1 MGEAFGTAS
10 LRSWSC
16 LATSS
21 GPTSERPV
29 TFPPGR
35 AMLATRAHG
44 IAARGE
50 HDGNGRG
57 GVLGREGGRGS
68 RRHDHVHLE
77 GHELGGERG
86 KALHLALR
94 PPILDRDGSS
104 LRVTAVTQF
113 LPKGI
118 EAWVRVRRA
127 AGTEKPDAEYLGRLL
142 RVARGKD
149 AETAEEQGDSE
160 NKSRCR
166 HGLPSWLGSV
176 TRQHTACSSAEVA
189 DGPGPLGLC
198 P

>member
-1 MGEAFGTAS
+1 M
-10 LRSWSC
+10 
-16 LATSS
+16 
-21 GPTSERPV
+21 
-29 TFPPGR
+29 
-35 AMLATRAHG
+35 
-44 IAARGE
+44 
-50 HDGNGRG
+50 
-57 GVLGREGGRGS
+57 VLFFFSS
-68 RRHDHVHLE
+68 RRRHTRCGRDWSSDVCSSDL
-77 GHELGGERG
+77 
-86 KALHLALR
+86 
-94 PPILDRDGSS
+94 DGSS
-104 LRVTAVTQF
+104 LRVTAVTQS

-118 EAWVRVRRA
+118 EAGVRVRRA

-160 NKSRCR
+160 NKSRCG